1 MSISTRESDW
11 DATEST
17 GAPMV
22 PGRADRVLLLGVA
35 RSGTRWLATALGHT
49 EGARLV
55 KEPDNVTAH
64 DFGPYPVIDPNAA
77 AFHYRA
83 LWDLAFSARVPSGE
97 APGWGLRVGRAAL
110 RLPRRVRDPFLHRTA
125 QVIAAW
131 PGRPQRVVV
140 KSIYAQFAVD
150 WLLRNYRPKVI
161 VIQRHPLNVVSS
173 WLELGVDGFDL
184 LSRPVVRER
193 YLEPLGIPQPA
204 RYASRTQ
211 LTATWVGLLS
221 TVLAEHVERHPEWLL
236 VTHEE
241 LCEEPEAS
249 IHRVCMTL
257 GLTWTDEVA
266 RFLADSNRPGQGF
279 SNVRVT
285 REQSTR
291 WRSRLTGSQIME
303 IEAVLAQF
311 PQRGWVLE
319 PGTVPG
325 ASPPL

>member
-1 MSISTRESDW
+1 
-11 DATEST
+11 
-17 GAPMV
+17 
-22 PGRADRVLLLGVA
+22 
-35 RSGTRWLATALGHT
+35 LATALSRA
-49 EGARLV
+49 EGTRLV

-64 DFGPYPVIDPNAA
+64 DFGPYPVIDANAA
-77 AFHYRA
+77 ALHYRA

-97 APGWGLRVGRAAL
+97 APGWGLRAGRAVL
-110 RLPRRVRDPFLHRTA
+110 RLPRGVRNPLMHRTA

-131 PGRPQRVVV
+131 PGRPQGVVV
-140 KSIYAQFAVD
+140 KSIYAQFAVE

-173 WLELGVDGFDL
+173 WLELGVHGFDL
-184 LSRPVVRER
+184 LSRPIIRER
-193 YLEPLGIPQPA
+193 FLERLGIPQPA
-204 RYASRTQ
+204 RDASQTQ

-249 IHRVCMTL
+249 IHGICTRL
-257 GLTWTDEVA
+257 GLAWTDDVA
-266 RFLADSNRPGQGF
+266 RFLADSNRPGEGF

-291 WRSRLTGSQIME
+291 WRGRLTDGQIAE

-311 PQRGWVLE
+311 PQRGWVRE
-319 PGTVPG
+319 PGTAPSTNARG
-325 ASPPL
+325 